1 MKIIRGIGIGI
12 CVLALAF
19 ILLFNVNNVMYK
31 TNNERIN
38 VFGYK
43 MMTIDNKYDYYLV
56 KETKINDVILYDNV
70 SYRIDDDLYSSDSVK
85 GKINDCLKLK
95 KDDTVVCENNLEG
108 KVVMKISGARD
119 LLLANKGSIIVIIIC
134 IILLILVFLWK
145 PKKKEDNLKID
156 NKKEKEVKKD
166 KVVEV
171 NTEPFDKN
179 ENNNVEKEPTVIVDT
194 SPFTERDIP
203 SNNENIVENN
213 PIKEEVPSNNE
224 IVENTPINEEIPSN
238 NESVIVD
245 TSPFKEEIKED
256 VELPK
261 EEEKE
266 EIKEEENYKVDNTLG
281 LQENIKDESSITPFD
296 TTEINNDLDER
307 MVTNEDLNE
316 IDNVEKYEAV
326 PNEEVVEEPLVEEN
340 VETEEPNLEE
350 KPVVN
355 IFDNNSETI
364 NPIDNIE
371 TNIFENSEEIS
382 DNQGE
387 LVEVDPGEIT
397 EEVNYSNNEN
407 SVVDKIVVPVFSSE
421 EKEEENVNI
430 NNSVEIELDDIE
442 VENSDKI
449 KVTPIYSSEQDFNED
464 VEVL

>member
-145 PKKKEDNLKID
+145 PKKKDDSLKID

-213 PIKEEVPSNNE
+213 PIKEEVPSND
-224 IVENTPINEEIPSN
+224 
-238 NESVIVD
+238 ESVIVD
-245 TSPFKEEIKED
+245 TSPLKEEIKED

-261 EEEKE
+261 EEERVE
-266 EIKEEENYKVDNTLG
+266 VTEEENYKLDNTLG

-296 TTEINNDLDER
+296 TTEINNGLDER
-307 MVTNEDLNE
+307 MVNNEDLNE

-326 PNEEVVEEPLVEEN
+326 PNEEVVEEPLVEEK

-371 TNIFENSEEIS
+371 TNIFENSEEVP

>member
-31 TNNERIN
+31 TSNERIN
-38 VFGYK
+38 FFGYK
-43 MMTIDNKYDYYLV
+43 LMTIDNKYDYYLV

-70 SYRIDDDLYSSDSVK
+70 SFRIDDDLYGSDSVK
-85 GKINDCLKLK
+85 GKVNDCLKLK
-95 KDDTVVCENNLEG
+95 KNDTVVCENNLEG

-145 PKKKEDNLKID
+145 PKKKEDNLKIE
-156 NKKEKEVKKD
+156 NKKEKEDIKYN
-166 KVVEV
+166 VVEV
-171 NTEPFDKN
+171 DTEPFDKD
-179 ENNNVEKEPTVIVDT
+179 ENNNAEKDPTVIVDT
-194 SPFTERDIP
+194 SPFKEGER
-203 SNNENIVENN
+203 
-213 PIKEEVPSNNE
+213 
-224 IVENTPINEEIPSN
+224 EIPSN
-238 NESVIVD
+238 DENVVEESPITEKTSNEESIVID

-266 EIKEEENYKVDNTLG
+266 EVKEEESYKVDNTLG
-281 LQENIKDESSITPFD
+281 LQENILGDSNITPFD
-296 TTEINNDLDER
+296 TTQINNDLDDR
-307 MVTNEDLNE
+307 FVINEDLNKTE
-316 IDNVEKYEAV
+316 DTEKYEAV
-326 PNEEVVEEPLVEEN
+326 SNEEVVEEPIIEDNNSAEEIN
-340 VETEEPNLEE
+340 IEE

-355 IFDNNSETI
+355 IFDNNSEV
-364 NPIDNIE
+364 IDNVE
-371 TNIFENSEEIS
+371 TNIFENSEELL

-397 EEVNYSNNEN
+397 EEVNYSNSEN
-407 SVVDKIVVPVFSSE
+407 SVVDKIVVPVFSNE

-430 NNSVEIELDDIE
+430 NNSVEIKLDDIE
-442 VENSDKI
+442 VENSNKI
-449 KVTPIYSSEQDFNED
+449 KVTPIYSSDQDFNED

>member
-56 KETKINDVILYDNV
+56 KETKINDIILYDNV

-108 KVVMKISGARD
+108 KVVMKISDARD
-119 LLLANKGSIIVIIIC
+119 LLLVNKGSIIVLVIC
-134 IILLILVFLWK
+134 VILLIFVFVWK
-145 PKKKEDNLKID
+145 PKKKENNLKID
-156 NKKEKEVKKD
+156 NKKEKDVKEDNVLEVS
-166 KVVEV
+166 
-171 NTEPFDKN
+171 TEPFDKK
-179 ENNNVEKEPTVIVDT
+179 EDNNVEKEPTVIVDT
-194 SPFTERDIP
+194 SPFKERDIP
-203 SNNENIVENN
+203 LNNENIVEN
-213 PIKEEVPSNNE
+213 
-224 IVENTPINEEIPSN
+224 TTINEEMPSN
-238 NESVIVD
+238 EETVIVD
-245 TSPFKEEIKED
+245 TNPVKEEIKED
-256 VELPK
+256 VELPNVLEKEEVK
-261 EEEKE
+261 EEEK
-266 EIKEEENYKVDNTLG
+266 YKVDNTLG
-281 LQENIKDESSITPFD
+281 LQENIIDPSNITPFD

-307 MVTNEDLNE
+307 MVNNEDLNE
-316 IDNVEKYEAV
+316 VDHVEKYEAIT
-326 PNEEVVEEPLVEEN
+326 NEEVKEEPIVEEKEVEEESN
-340 VETEEPNLEE
+340 IID
-350 KPVVN
+350 KPEIN
-355 IFDNNSETI
+355 IFDNNSEVI
-364 NPIDNIE
+364 SPIGNVE

-387 LVEVDPGEIT
+387 LVEVDPGET
-397 EEVNYSNNEN
+397 VETVNYSNNEN
-407 SVVDKIVVPVFSSE
+407 SVVDKIIVPVFSSE
-421 EKEEENVNI
+421 EKEDNANI
-430 NNSVEIELDDIE
+430 NNSVEIKLDDIE